1 MDIFE
6 IDKRLQKSH
15 ICESHASML
24 KAGNGYAI
32 ITKGTKGSIVWGSK
46 APAFMQQN

>member
-1 MDIFE
+1 MYVSPM
-6 IDKRLQKSH
+6 QVP
-15 ICESHASML
+15 ML

-32 ITKGTKGSIVWGSK
+32 ITKGTKGSIVWGLK